1 MQFVVFKLGNESF
14 AINTNKVQNIS
25 EMISITSVPKSPEYI
40 KGLINLRG
48 SIKPLVDIRMLLS
61 IVDNNETEN
70 IIILKI
76 EEEEEEEEVGIAVD
90 RVIEV
95 LEIEEDKIKS
105 LENKHKEYVEGVV
118 NIEEDIITIIN
129 VDKILNI

>member
-1 MQFVVFKLGNESF
+1 MQFVVFKLGGESF

-25 EMISITSVPKSPEYI
+25 EMIAITTVPKSPEYI

-48 SIKPLVDIRMLLS
+48 NIKPLVDIRMLLN
-61 IVDNNETEN
+61 ILDENETEN

-76 EEEEEEEEVGIAVD
+76 GDEEVGIAVD

-95 LEIEEDKIKS
+95 LEIEEDKIQS
-105 LENKHKEYVEGVV
+105 LENKTKDYIRGVV
-118 NIEEDIITIIN
+118 NIDSDIITIID
-129 VDKILNI
+129 VDKILSK

>member
-1 MQFVVFKLGNESF
+1 MQFVVFKLGSESF

-48 SIKPLVDIRMLLS
+48 NIKPLVDIRMLLS
-61 IVDNNETEN
+61 IVDDNETEN

-76 EEEEEEEEVGIAVD
+76 GEEEVGIAVD

-95 LEIEEDKIKS
+95 LEIEEDKMKS
-105 LENKHKEYVEGVV
+105 LENKPKEYVDGVV
-118 NIEEDIITIIN
+118 NIEDDIITIIN
-129 VDKILNI
+129 VDKILSK

>member
-1 MQFVVFKLGNESF
+1 MQFVVFKLGSEGF

-48 SIKPLVDIRMLLS
+48 NIKPLVDIRMLLN
-61 IVDNNETEN
+61 IIDNNETEN

-76 EEEEEEEEVGIAVD
+76 GEEEVGIAVD

-95 LEIEEDKIKS
+95 LEIEEDRIKS
-105 LENKHKEYVEGVV
+105 LENKPKEYIDGVV
-118 NIEEDIITIIN
+118 NIEGDIITIIN
-129 VDKILNI
+129 VDKILSK

>member
-76 EEEEEEEEVGIAVD
+76 EEEEVGIAVD